1 MYSNADIDSLSV
13 GQLRKLLKGGAVRVR
28 CGSGMK
34 VGLSAPQ
41 HKKLMSAHKKGKM
54 MTLTMDP
61 YQMEMH
67 GQGLFG
73 DIGNFFSRKVPSLL
87 IHQGLPEA
95 GAVIGSAGGSYLG
108 GPMGSI
114 VGSELGR
121 RGGERLAAETGRRT
135 GYGVKKGRGQPI
147 EDQQF
152 SLSDVARTGKRLF
165 GRGQPIEDQQFSLSD
180 IARTGKRLFG
190 RGQPIED
197 QQFSL
202 SDVARTGKR
211 LFGRGNSNSSLAK
224 DKKKQE
230 ERRKSKK
237 VEVEKAS
244 EKLTEIREA
253 PSVFERL
260 ADQYD
265 QFEDLPGRAEQLGKG
280 LKRGRKGQ
288 GIVGDAMKMLV
299 PKAKALAKEVGMKLA
314 KKAGRK
320 ALNELP
326 RASEQLGEMAGDYV
340 GIAGGKDMGRVLG
353 QMAEKEIAART
364 GLGMRLKG
372 KYGGALLV
380 AGVR

>member
-61 YQMEMH
+61 YQSQMH

-73 DIGNFFSRKVPSLL
+73 DIGNFFSRTLPSRL

-95 GAVIGSAGGSYLG
+95 GAVVGGV
-108 GPMGSI
+108 
-114 VGSELGR
+114 VGSEIGGPVGSVVGSKLGR
-121 RGGERLAAETGRRT
+121 LGGKKLAEETGRRT
-135 GYGVKKGRGQPI
+135 GYGVKKGMGMPIEDQQFSLSDVARTGKRLFGRGQPI

-180 IARTGKRLFG
+180 
-190 RGQPIED
+190 
-197 QQFSL
+197 
-202 SDVARTGKR
+202 VARTGKR
-211 LFGRGNSNSSLAK
+211 LFGG
-224 DKKKQE
+224 
-230 ERRKSKK
+230 K
-237 VEVEKAS
+237 VPMK
-244 EKLTEIREA
+244 
-253 PSVFERL
+253 
-260 ADQYD
+260 
-265 QFEDLPGRAEQLGKG
+265 GKG
-280 LKRGRKGQ
+280 PVMDKLK
-288 GIVGDAMKMLV
+288 KM
-299 PKAKALAKEVGMKLA
+299 AKEVATKVA
-314 KKAGRK
+314 RKVGRK

-326 RASEQLGEMAGDYV
+326 MASERLGEMAGDYA
-340 GIAGGKDMGRVLG
+340 GIAGGKDMGRMLG
-353 QMAEKEIAART
+353 LMAEKEIAERT
-364 GLGMRLKG
+364 GLGMKMKRGRPK
-372 KYGGALLV
+372 KGGALMI

>member
-73 DIGNFFSRKVPSLL
+73 DIGNFFSRKVPSML

-95 GAVIGSAGGSYLG
+95 GAVMGGIAGSEF
-108 GPMGSI
+108 GPFGSI
-114 VGSELGR
+114 VGSKLGR
-121 RGGERLAAETGRRT
+121 MGGQQLAQETGRRT
-135 GYGVKKGRGQPI
+135 GYGVKKGRGVPI

-165 GRGQPIEDQQFSLSD
+165 GG
-180 IARTGKRLFG
+180 GV
-190 RGQPIED
+190 PIED

-211 LFGRGNSNSSLAK
+211 MFGRGQPIEDQEFSLSDVARTGKRLFGGKVHKGKGVMGDLAK
-224 DKKKQE
+224 MVAPHAKK
-230 ERRKSKK
+230 
-237 VEVEKAS
+237 
-244 EKLTEIREA
+244 
-253 PSVFERL
+253 
-260 ADQYD
+260 
-265 QFEDLPGRAEQLGKG
+265 
-280 LKRGRKGQ
+280 
-288 GIVGDAMKMLV
+288 
-299 PKAKALAKEVGMKLA
+299 LAKEVATKVA
-314 KKAGRK
+314 RKAGSH
-320 ALNELP
+320 LLHNVLP
-326 RASEQLGEMAGDYV
+326 SASEQLGGMAGDYMGV
-340 GIAGGKDMGRVLG
+340 QGGKQMGKMLG
-353 QMAEKEIAART
+353 QMVEKEVASRT
-364 GLGMRLKG
+364 GLGMKLKRG
-372 KYGGALLV
+372 KKGGALMV

>member
-1 MYSNADIDSLSV
+1 MNTFGIYGRFEAENIVFRFSHSYNMYSNADIDSLSV

-61 YQMEMH
+61 YQAEMH

-73 DIGNFFSRKVPSLL
+73 DIGKFFSRKVPSML

-95 GAVIGSAGGSYLG
+95 GAAIGSAGGSYLG

-152 SLSDVARTGKRLF
+152 SLSDVARTGKRL
-165 GRGQPIEDQQFSLSD
+165 L
-180 IARTGKRLFG
+180 G

-202 SDVARTGKR
+202 SDVAKTGKR
-211 LFGRGNSNSSLAK
+211 LFGGK
-224 DKKKQE
+224 VKKGE
-230 ERRKSKK
+230 
-237 VEVEKAS
+237 
-244 EKLTEIREA
+244 
-253 PSVFERL
+253 
-260 ADQYD
+260 
-265 QFEDLPGRAEQLGKG
+265 
-280 LKRGRKGQ
+280 

-320 ALNELP
+320 ALDELP
-326 RASEQLGEMAGDYV
+326 RASERLGELAGEYAGV
-340 GIAGGKDMGRVLG
+340 SGGKDMGRVLG

-364 GLGMRLKG
+364 GLGMKLKRS
-372 KYGGALLV
+372 KKGGALLV

>member
-73 DIGNFFSRKVPSLL
+73 DIGQFFSRTLPSGL

-95 GAVIGSAGGSYLG
+95 GAVLG
-108 GPMGSI
+108 GMA
-114 VGSELGR
+114 GSELGGPL
-121 RGGERLAAETGRRT
+121 GGLAGSKLGRLGGKKLAEETGRRT
-135 GYGVKKGRGQPI
+135 GYGVKKGRGQPIEDQQFSLSDVAQTGRRMLGRGQPI

-180 IARTGKRLFG
+180 
-190 RGQPIED
+190 
-197 QQFSL
+197 
-202 SDVARTGKR
+202 VARTGKR
-211 LFGRGNSNSSLAK
+211 LFGGKVMKGKGPMTDML
-224 DKKKQE
+224 
-230 ERRKSKK
+230 KK
-237 VEVEKAS
+237 VAKEMAMKVARKAGSKALHQALPMAS
-244 EKLTEIREA
+244 ER
-253 PSVFERL
+253 
-260 ADQYD
+260 
-265 QFEDLPGRAEQLGKG
+265 
-280 LKRGRKGQ
+280 
-288 GIVGDAMKMLV
+288 
-299 PKAKALAKEVGMKLA
+299 
-314 KKAGRK
+314 
-320 ALNELP
+320 
-326 RASEQLGEMAGDYV
+326 LGEMAGEYAGV
-340 GIAGGKDMGRVLG
+340 AGGKDAGRMLG
-353 QMAEKEIAART
+353 RMLEDEIASRT
-364 GLGMRLKG
+364 GLGMKLKRG
-372 KYGGALLV
+372 RPKKGGALMV

>member
-1 MYSNADIDSLSV
+1 MKLEVSPYLWCRFEKRRFSHSYNMYSNADIDSLSV

-73 DIGNFFSRKVPSLL
+73 DIGNFFSRKVPSML

-121 RGGERLAAETGRRT
+121 RGGEKLAQETGRRT
-135 GYGVKKGRGQPI
+135 GYGVKKGRGVPI

-180 IARTGKRLFG
+180 
-190 RGQPIED
+190 
-197 QQFSL
+197 
-202 SDVARTGKR
+202 VARTGKR
-211 LFGRGNSNSSLAK
+211 LFGG
-224 DKKKQE
+224 
-230 ERRKSKK
+230 K
-237 VEVEKAS
+237 VK
-244 EKLTEIREA
+244 
-253 PSVFERL
+253 
-260 ADQYD
+260 
-265 QFEDLPGRAEQLGKG
+265 GKG
-280 LKRGRKGQ
+280 VL
-288 GIVGDAMKMLV
+288 GDAMKMLV

-320 ALNELP
+320 ALDELP
-326 RASEQLGEMAGDYV
+326 RASERLGELAGEYAGV
-340 GIAGGKDMGRVLG
+340 SGGKDMGRVLG

-364 GLGMRLKG
+364 GLGMRKLMTG
-372 KYGGALLV
+372 KALLV

>member
-1 MYSNADIDSLSV
+1 
-13 GQLRKLLKGGAVRVR
+13 
-28 CGSGMK
+28 MK

-61 YQMEMH
+61 YQAEMH

-147 EDQQF
+147 EEQQF
-152 SLSDVARTGKRLF
+152 TLSDLARTGKRLF
-165 GRGQPIEDQQFSLSD
+165 GRGQPIEEQ
-180 IARTGKRLFG
+180 A
-190 RGQPIED
+190 
-197 QQFSL
+197 FSL

-320 ALNELP
+320 ALDELP
-326 RASEQLGEMAGDYV
+326 RASERLGELAGEYAGV
-340 GIAGGKDMGRVLG
+340 SGGKDMGRVLG

-372 KYGGALLV
+372 RYGGALLV

>member
-73 DIGNFFSRKVPSLL
+73 DIGQFFSRKVPSVL

-95 GAVIGSAGGSYLG
+95 GAVLGGMAGSELG

-114 VGSELGR
+114 VGSKLGR
-121 RGGERLAAETGRRT
+121 LGGQQLAQETGRRT
-135 GYGVKKGRGQPI
+135 GYGVKKGKGVPL

-165 GRGQPIEDQQFSLSD
+165 GRGQPIEDQSGRPFEDPRLSLLARPGRMLGRGQPIEDQQFSLSD
-180 IARTGKRLFG
+180 VASTGRRMFG

-211 LFGRGNSNSSLAK
+211 LFGGK
-224 DKKKQE
+224 VKK
-230 ERRKSKK
+230 
-237 VEVEKAS
+237 
-244 EKLTEIREA
+244 
-253 PSVFERL
+253 
-260 ADQYD
+260 
-265 QFEDLPGRAEQLGKG
+265 GKG
-280 LKRGRKGQ
+280 MM
-288 GIVGDAMKMLV
+288 GDAMKMLA
-299 PKAKALAKEVGMKLA
+299 PHAKKLAKEVATKVA
-314 KKAGRK
+314 RK
-320 ALNELP
+320 TGSHLLHNVLP
-326 RASEQLGEMAGDYV
+326 SASEQIGEMAGDYLGV
-340 GIAGGKDMGRVLG
+340 QGGKQAGKMLGRMLEQEV
-353 QMAEKEIAART
+353 ASRT
-364 GLGMRLKG
+364 GLGMKLKRG
-372 KYGGALLV
+372 RPKKGGALMV

>member
-1 MYSNADIDSLSV
+1 MRFSLSYYIMYSNADIDSLSV

-73 DIGNFFSRKVPSLL
+73 DIGQFFSRKVPSVL

-95 GAVIGSAGGSYLG
+95 GAVLGGMAGAELG
-108 GPMGSI
+108 GPLGGFAGSK
-114 VGSELGR
+114 LGR
-121 RGGERLAAETGRRT
+121 MAGRRLADETGRRT

-152 SLSDVARTGKRLF
+152 SLSDVARTGSRL
-165 GRGQPIEDQQFSLSD
+165 RGM
-180 IARTGKRLFG
+180 GV
-190 RGQPIED
+190 PIED

-211 LFGRGNSNSSLAK
+211 MFGGGVPIEDQQFSLSDVARTGKRMFGGKVKKGKGVMGDLAK
-224 DKKKQE
+224 MM
-230 ERRKSKK
+230 
-237 VEVEKAS
+237 
-244 EKLTEIREA
+244 A
-253 PSVFERL
+253 PH
-260 ADQYD
+260 A
-265 QFEDLPGRAEQLGKG
+265 
-280 LKRGRKGQ
+280 KR
-288 GIVGDAMKMLV
+288 M
-299 PKAKALAKEVGMKLA
+299 AKEVATKVA
-314 KKAGRK
+314 RKAGSH
-320 ALNELP
+320 LLHNVLP
-326 RASEQLGEMAGDYV
+326 SASEQLGGMAGDYFEV
-340 GIAGGKDMGRVLG
+340 KGGKDAGRMLG
-353 QMAEKEIAART
+353 RMLEQEVASRT
-364 GLGMRLKG
+364 GLGMKLKRG
-372 KYGGALLV
+372 RPKKGGALMV

>member
-61 YQMEMH
+61 YQAEMH

-73 DIGNFFSRKVPSLL
+73 DIGNFFSRKVPSML

-108 GPMGSI
+108 GPVGGLAGSK
-114 VGSELGR
+114 LGR
-121 RGGERLAAETGRRT
+121 LGGEKLAQETGRRT
-135 GYGVKKGRGQPI
+135 GYGVKKGRGVPI

-180 IARTGKRLFG
+180 VAKTGKRLFG
-190 RGQPIED
+190 
-197 QQFSL
+197 
-202 SDVARTGKR
+202 GKV
-211 LFGRGNSNSSLAK
+211 
-224 DKKKQE
+224 KK
-230 ERRKSKK
+230 
-237 VEVEKAS
+237 
-244 EKLTEIREA
+244 
-253 PSVFERL
+253 
-260 ADQYD
+260 
-265 QFEDLPGRAEQLGKG
+265 GKG
-280 LKRGRKGQ
+280 V
-288 GIVGDAMKMLV
+288 VGDAMKMLA
-299 PKAKALAKEVGMKLA
+299 PHAKKLAKEVATKVA
-314 KKAGRK
+314 RKAGSK
-320 ALNELP
+320 LLHEVLP
-326 RASEQLGEMAGDYV
+326 SASEQLGGMAGDYLGV
-340 GIAGGKDMGRVLG
+340 QGGKDVGRMLG
-353 QMAEKEIAART
+353 QMVEKEVASRT
-364 GLGMRLKG
+364 GLGMKLKRG
-372 KYGGALLV
+372 RMGGALMV

>member
-1 MYSNADIDSLSV
+1 MRFSLSYYIMYSNADIDSLSV

-73 DIGNFFSRKVPSLL
+73 DIGNFFSRKVPSAL

-95 GAVIGSAGGSYLG
+95 GAVLGGMAGAELG
-108 GPMGSI
+108 GPLGGFAGSK
-114 VGSELGR
+114 LGR
-121 RGGERLAAETGRRT
+121 MAGRRLADETGRRT

-152 SLSDVARTGKRLF
+152 SLSDVARTGSRL
-165 GRGQPIEDQQFSLSD
+165 RGM
-180 IARTGKRLFG
+180 GV
-190 RGQPIED
+190 PIED

-211 LFGRGNSNSSLAK
+211 MFGGGVPIEDQQFSLSDVARTGKRMFGGKVKKGKGVMGDLAK
-224 DKKKQE
+224 MM
-230 ERRKSKK
+230 
-237 VEVEKAS
+237 
-244 EKLTEIREA
+244 A
-253 PSVFERL
+253 PH
-260 ADQYD
+260 A
-265 QFEDLPGRAEQLGKG
+265 
-280 LKRGRKGQ
+280 KR
-288 GIVGDAMKMLV
+288 M
-299 PKAKALAKEVGMKLA
+299 AKEVATKVA
-314 KKAGRK
+314 RKAGSH
-320 ALNELP
+320 LLHNVLP
-326 RASEQLGEMAGDYV
+326 SASEQLGGMAGDYFEV
-340 GIAGGKDMGRVLG
+340 KGGKDAGRMLG
-353 QMAEKEIAART
+353 RMLEQEVASRT
-364 GLGMRLKG
+364 GLGMKLKRG
-372 KYGGALLV
+372 RPKKGGALMV

>member
-67 GQGLFG
+67 GQGMFG
-73 DIGNFFSRKVPSLL
+73 DIGNFFSRTLPSRL

-95 GAVIGSAGGSYLG
+95 GAVMGGVAGSEF
-108 GPMGSI
+108 GPFGSI
-114 VGSELGR
+114 VGSKLGR
-121 RGGERLAAETGRRT
+121 LGGQKLAEETGRRT
-135 GYGVKKGRGQPI
+135 GYGVKKGKGVPL

-190 RGQPIED
+190 
-197 QQFSL
+197 
-202 SDVARTGKR
+202 GKVPM
-211 LFGRGNSNSSLAK
+211 K
-224 DKKKQE
+224 
-230 ERRKSKK
+230 
-237 VEVEKAS
+237 
-244 EKLTEIREA
+244 
-253 PSVFERL
+253 
-260 ADQYD
+260 
-265 QFEDLPGRAEQLGKG
+265 GKG
-280 LKRGRKGQ
+280 PVMDKLK
-288 GIVGDAMKMLV
+288 KM
-299 PKAKALAKEVGMKLA
+299 AKEVATKVA
-314 KKAGRK
+314 RKVGRK

-326 RASEQLGEMAGDYV
+326 MASERLGEMAGDYA
-340 GIAGGKDMGRVLG
+340 GIAGGKDMGRMLG
-353 QMAEKEIAART
+353 LMAEKEIAERT
-364 GLGMRLKG
+364 GLGMKMKRGRPK
-372 KYGGALLV
+372 KSGGALMVAGKKGGALMV

>member
-41 HKKLMSAHKKGKM
+41 HKKLMSAHKKNKM

-61 YQMEMH
+61 YQAQMH

-73 DIGNFFSRKVPSLL
+73 DIGQFFSRKVPSVL

-95 GAVIGSAGGSYLG
+95 GAVLGGMAGSELG

-114 VGSELGR
+114 VGSKLGR
-121 RGGERLAAETGRRT
+121 LGGQKLAEETGRRT
-135 GYGVKKGRGQPI
+135 GYGVKKGKGVPI

-180 IARTGKRLFG
+180 VAQTGRRMFG

-211 LFGRGNSNSSLAK
+211 LFGGKVPMKGKGPMTDMLKKAAK
-224 DKKKQE
+224 EMAVKVM
-230 ERRKSKK
+230 RKAGSKALHQ
-237 VEVEKAS
+237 VLPMAS
-244 EKLTEIREA
+244 ER
-253 PSVFERL
+253 
-260 ADQYD
+260 
-265 QFEDLPGRAEQLGKG
+265 
-280 LKRGRKGQ
+280 
-288 GIVGDAMKMLV
+288 
-299 PKAKALAKEVGMKLA
+299 
-314 KKAGRK
+314 
-320 ALNELP
+320 
-326 RASEQLGEMAGDYV
+326 LGEMAGDYAGV
-340 GIAGGKDMGRVLG
+340 AGGKDAGRMLG
-353 QMAEKEIAART
+353 RMLEDEIASRT
-364 GLGMRLKG
+364 GLGMKLKRG
-372 KYGGALLV
+372 RPKKGGALMV